1 MHLKIYKEVGFVG
14 MNEEMSEILIAE
26 LSDIGYYGFLEEA
39 GFLKAYIES
48 DKFDQSIIDEL
59 GIKYGLQV
67 TYLEIPETN
76 WNADWETSFEPVIV
90 NDLVAIRAGF
100 HEPVKS
106 VEYEIVITPKMSFGT
121 GHHATTYLVLDAM
134 QQFDWKNKKVLDF
147 GTGTGVLA
155 IFAEKLGAS
164 EILAID
170 NNQWSIEN
178 SIENVATNNCNKI
191 QIVETEVLPEKMQY
205 DIILANINKH
215 VLIEN
220 CEAICN
226 ALLPNSILIL
236 SGLLAIDEIDI
247 VNLYG
252 KYLGKPYLINSK
264 NNWIAIVYSKNC

>member
-1 MHLKIYKEVGFVG
+1 MQLKIYKEVGFIG
-14 MNEEMSEILIAE
+14 MNEEMSDILIAE
-26 LSDIGYYGFLEEA
+26 LLDNGYYGFLEEA

-67 TYLEIPETN
+67 AFLEIPETN

-90 NDLVAIRAGF
+90 NDFVAIRASF

-106 VEYEIVITPKMSFGT
+106 VQYEIVITPKMSFGT

-178 SIENVATNNCNKI
+178 SIENVATNNCNNI
-191 QIVETEVLPEKMQY
+191 QIIETEVLPEKGQY

-220 CEAICN
+220 CEAICE

-236 SGLLAIDEIDI
+236 SGLLAIDETDI

-252 KYLGKPYLINSK
+252 QYLGKPYLINSK
-264 NNWIAIVYSKNC
+264 NNWIVIVYSKNC